1 MSFEDTIVGLATATG
16 RASVNIIRI
25 SGNNAILQARQF
37 FRTTQQKTIKDFE
50 SHRVYHGWI
59 ENKTKKIDEVLLLV
73 MKAPRSYTR
82 EDVVEIHSHGGFA
95 VCNRLLAIFLQNGL
109 RMALAGEFTKRAF
122 LNGRIDLTRAEA
134 IGQIIDAKNLF
145 SLELGIEHLQGK
157 LYQKIIFFKEKIT
170 WALSLLNAQ
179 IDFIEEQIFF
189 TNLQKIRQEL
199 QEVVSQI
206 QEFLLNAE
214 RGIKLQE
221 GIKVALMGY
230 SNVGKS
236 SIMNGIMREAR
247 SIVTSVAGTTRDVIA
262 ESVLINEV
270 SFYFSD
276 TAGIRST
283 DSIVEKEGIL
293 RSWETGK
300 KADIIL
306 WVLDASNPN
315 YEIAWHK
322 LPQDI
327 LILFVFNKADLRV
340 IPATKIPPKIKKN
353 HYLFIS
359 ALQATSIE
367 QLEQKIFSL
376 YFQGRE
382 VVKEAV
388 FLANQRQKN
397 AAARAQEC
405 LKIALRSINAGKTE
419 EIICFELEQALHELG
434 VIVGETTTEELLEN
448 IFSNF
453 CIGK

>member
-1 MSFEDTIVGLATATG
+1 MSFEDTIVGLATATS

-37 FRTTQQKTIKDFE
+37 FRTTQQKTIKDFK

-206 QEFLLNAE
+206 QEFFA
-214 RGIKLQE
+214 
-221 GIKVALMGY
+221 
-230 SNVGKS
+230 
-236 SIMNGIMREAR
+236 
-247 SIVTSVAGTTRDVIA
+247 
-262 ESVLINEV
+262 
-270 SFYFSD
+270 
-276 TAGIRST
+276 
-283 DSIVEKEGIL
+283 
-293 RSWETGK
+293 
-300 KADIIL
+300 
-306 WVLDASNPN
+306 
-315 YEIAWHK
+315 
-322 LPQDI
+322 
-327 LILFVFNKADLRV
+327 
-340 IPATKIPPKIKKN
+340 
-353 HYLFIS
+353 
-359 ALQATSIE
+359 
-367 QLEQKIFSL
+367 
-376 YFQGRE
+376 
-382 VVKEAV
+382 
-388 FLANQRQKN
+388 
-397 AAARAQEC
+397 
-405 LKIALRSINAGKTE
+405 
-419 EIICFELEQALHELG
+419 
-434 VIVGETTTEELLEN
+434 
-448 IFSNF
+448 
-453 CIGK
+453 